1 MTMIF
6 NLFNSS
12 RYLKTDYLKSQIL
25 QIYNGGFPV
34 LFRKINTLFILLIEA
49 FLVIWFLPAILVVR
63 ILRPFI
69 LIRFGQL
76 VSSRIG
82 HYAANTEMYMCE
94 RDAGIQPQKAMDY
107 FFNGRPPICNKQLY
121 LMWNRVLRINKLTK
135 YFYITNKLVPGGKN
149 HIISVSCSDRD
160 VHNLYERVPLH
171 LKFTEEEERKGY
183 IELKKMGISQNAKF
197 ILFHARGSGYLKTIK
212 PKDDWYYHNYRDSD
226 IINFNRAVE
235 LSADRGYYVIRM
247 GAAPEK
253 ALSLNN
259 SYIIDYACLY
269 RTEFMD
275 IFLGAKCQFYI
286 GDSCGINAIP
296 YIFRNPVATTNM
308 VPIEISPTWGSKD
321 LFIPK
326 KHWLEKEKR
335 FMTFSEIFNSGAGR
349 FLQTQEFEQAGISL
363 IENSPEEIAALAIEM
378 DDRLKGTWKSTE
390 EDEKLQERFWHLF
403 PKSELHGEIFSR
415 IGTDFLR
422 QNQELLK

>member
-1 MTMIF
+1 M
-6 NLFNSS
+6 L
-12 RYLKTDYLKSQIL
+12 LAPYLKSDFLKLQIL
-25 QIYNGGFPV
+25 QILNGGFHV
-34 LFRKINTLFILLIEA
+34 LLRKINTLFILLIKVS
-49 FLVIWFLPAILVVR
+49 FSICFLPAILVIR
-63 ILRPFI
+63 IIRPFI

-76 VSSRIG
+76 PSSRIG

-94 RDAGIQPQKAMDY
+94 HDVGIQPQKAKDY
-107 FFNGRPPICNKQLY
+107 FFNNSPSICNKQLY

-135 YFYITNKLVPGGKN
+135 YFYIANKLVPGGKN
-149 HIISVSCSDRD
+149 HTISGTLSDRD
-160 VHNLYERVPLH
+160 VRNLYERVSPH
-171 LKFTEEEERKGY
+171 LKFNEEEERKGY
-183 IELKKMGISQNAKF
+183 IELKKMGIAQNAKF
-197 ILFHARGSGYLKTIK
+197 ILFHSRSSGYLKTVYK
-212 PKDDWYYHNYRDSD
+212 NKSRDCYYHNYRDSD
-226 IINFNRAVE
+226 IDNFNRAVE
-235 LSADRGYYVIRM
+235 LLAERGYYVIRM

-253 ALSLNN
+253 ALSLNS

-308 VPIEISPTWGSKD
+308 APIETALTWGSKD

-326 KHWLEKEKR
+326 KHWLENEKR

-349 FLQTQEFEQAGISL
+349 FVQTQKFEQAGISL
-363 IENSPEEIAALAIEM
+363 IENSPEEVAVLAIEM

-390 EDEKLQERFWHLF
+390 EDEKLQERFWRLF

-415 IGTDFLR
+415 IGTEFLR

>member
-1 MTMIF
+1 MIF

-12 RYLKTDYLKSQIL
+12 RYLKTDYLKSQIF

-34 LFRKINTLFILLIEA
+34 LFRKINTLFILTVKVSVAIG
-49 FLVIWFLPAILVVR
+49 FLPAILVIR

-82 HYAANTEMYMCE
+82 HYAANTELYMCE
-94 RDAGIQPQKAMDY
+94 RDVGIQPQKAID
-107 FFNGRPPICNKQLY
+107 FFLNAKPPICNKQLY
-121 LMWNRVLRINKLTK
+121 LMWNRVLRINKATIF
-135 YFYITNKLVPGGKN
+135 FYVANKLIPGGKK
-149 HIISVSCSDRD
+149 HTISVSCSDRD

-171 LKFTEEEERKGY
+171 LKFTEKEERKGY
-183 IELKKMGISQNAKF
+183 IELKKMGIPQNAKF
-197 ILFHARGSGYLKTIK
+197 ILFHSRSSEYLKTVYK
-212 PKDDWYYHNYRDSD
+212 NRDCSYHNYRDSD
-226 IINFNRAVE
+226 INNFIRAVE
-235 LSADRGYYVIRM
+235 SLAERDYYVIRM
-247 GAAPEK
+247 GATPEK

-259 SYIIDYACLY
+259 SHIIDYASLY

-296 YIFRNPVATTNM
+296 YIFRKPVASTNFL
-308 VPIEISPTWGSKD
+308 PLEYAFTWGSND
-321 LFIPK
+321 MFIPK
-326 KHWLEKEKR
+326 KHWLENEKR

-349 FLQTQEFEQAGISL
+349 FMTTQQFEQAGISL
-363 IENSPEEIAALAIEM
+363 LENSPEEIAALAVEM
-378 DDRLKGTWKSTE
+378 DDRLQGIWKSTE
-390 EDEKLQERFWHLF
+390 EDEKLQERFWCLF
-403 PKSELHGEIFSR
+403 PKSELHGKIFSR
-415 IGTDFLR
+415 IGTEFLR

>member
-1 MTMIF
+1 MIF
-6 NLFNSS
+6 NLFKSS
-12 RYLKTDYLKSQIL
+12 QYLKTDFLKFQTRQIST
-25 QIYNGGFPV
+25 GGFLV
-34 LFRKINTLFILLIEA
+34 LLQKFNKLFKLFIKVP
-49 FLVIWFLPAILVVR
+49 FVISFIPAILVVR

-135 YFYITNKLVPGGKN
+135 YFYIANKLVPGGKN

-183 IELKKMGISQNAKF
+183 RELKKMGISQNAKF

-212 PKDDWYYHNYRDSD
+212 PKGDWYYHNYRDSD
-226 IINFNRAVE
+226 INNFNRAVE
-235 LSADRGYYVIRM
+235 LLAERDYYVIRM

-259 SYIIDYACLY
+259 SHIIDYASLY

-296 YIFRNPVATTNM
+296 YIFRKPVASTNF
-308 VPIEISPTWGSKD
+308 VPLEIALTWGRRD

-326 KHWLEKEKR
+326 KHWLENEKR

-349 FLQTQEFEQAGISL
+349 FVQTQEFEQVGITL
-363 IENSPEEIAALAIEM
+363 IENSLQEIAALAIEM
-378 DDRLKGTWKSTE
+378 DDRLKGTCKTTE
-390 EDEKLQERFWHLF
+390 ENEKLQERFWHLF
-403 PKSELHGEIFSR
+403 PKSELHGKIFSR
-415 IGTDFLR
+415 IGMEFLR